1 MNTRRLVFGFLAM
14 VTLVASALSTTVTID
29 PDQELGIDRKI
40 AKKQQ
45 RK

>member
-29 PDQELGIDRKI
+29 PDQELGIDRSK
-40 AKKQQ
+40 AKMQK

>member
-29 PDQELGIDRKI
+29 PDQKLGVDKSKV
-40 AKKQQ
+40 KKSN
-45 RK
+45 R